1 MRFSNMN
8 ELKKLE
14 ADLLDLPIDSRA
26 SLARALIVSLDEE
39 IDENAETLWID
50 EIRRRD
56 EDFRNGRATARPAN
70 QVLLEARERLR
81 CMK

>member
-1 MRFSNMN
+1 MN

-39 IDENAETLWID
+39 IDENAETLWMD